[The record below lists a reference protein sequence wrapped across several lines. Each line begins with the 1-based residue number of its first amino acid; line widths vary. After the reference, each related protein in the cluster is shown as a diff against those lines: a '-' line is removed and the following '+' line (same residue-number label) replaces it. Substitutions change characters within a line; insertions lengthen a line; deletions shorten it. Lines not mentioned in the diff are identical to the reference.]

1 MRSVSSSL
9 SCALA
14 LALSP
19 LPLSA
24 APPPEP
30 PPVVAPPQAD
40 LPAAAAMPE
49 AFDRCERHR
58 GNERFR
64 ITLPKA
70 AELEDLVHWMSSVS
84 CQKFIWEPS
93 VRGGKATIL
102 APEPVTV
109 AEAYAAFHAALQT
122 MGLTVENAGDFYK
135 IVESTDAAT
144 RALPLYGSDDQA
156 PVTDRYVTQL
166 YRVRA
171 AAPEQLRTVLEGV
184 KSKSGRVD
192 AVGELLIVTDT
203 GTNVARMR
211 RLLEEI
217 DRANLPQ
224 ERIYLH
230 GLQHAEPE
238 AVAALVQELFGG
250 QASGTAAKPSRPAG
264 ERTAGGAKTPAT
276 TASAESPSPQAAT
289 ASRVLVDEHTRALV
303 IVARP
308 ADYAVIAKLIER
320 IDVPPSGAA
329 ARFHLV
335 PLVNADPEEV
345 ANTLMQLA
353 SGASKGAGA
362 AGKDGARPTAAG
374 GTAPSFGADIR
385 VTPDLATRSLVI
397 YATQADYLTLAPIIE
412 GLDAE
417 RRQVYIEVYLLE
429 LSVDKLLQ
437 AGAGAHFGASI
448 DANVGG
454 ASGQGLGFVASAP
467 DASHNSL
474 LLDSSVLSGLAA
486 GVLGP
491 LIPGS
496 GALTGLSNDVPAF
509 GVIIQ
514 ALSTDD
520 DVNVVAEPHIYT
532 ADNREALI
540 EVGDQKPVPGAISY
554 NPGGSGTGSSLVP
567 FQQIQQRDIKLSL
580 KVTPHV
586 NDEDTVSLD
595 VELDNENFV
604 ESSGLG
610 VSTTKRKLKLE
621 HVLAHDGQ
629 PLVLGG
635 LMKEVERDNHSGVP
649 GLSKVPLLGWAFKSR
664 KRRREKVNL
673 LMIMVP
679 HVLSGP
685 DDMRRI
691 HKRRMEERLEFLERY
706 TAFKRRDLDTAVN
719 YSRKSGLLT
728 AVNAEATRM
737 LDQSRARTVAEQE
750 LQRTE
755 VSAELGMVPPR

>member
-1 MRSVSSSL
+1 MRSPSSSL
-9 SCALA
+9 LCALA
-14 LALSP
+14 LALPP
-19 LPLSA
+19 LPSSA
-24 APPPEP
+24 APPAE
-30 PPVVAPPQAD
+30 
-40 LPAAAAMPE
+40 PAAATEPVAEPPSAPTSAMPE

-109 AEAYAAFHAALQT
+109 AQAYAAFHAALQT
-122 MGLTVENAGDFYK
+122 MGLTVENAGEFYK
-135 IVESTDAAT
+135 IVESTEAAT

-171 AAPEQLRTVLEGV
+171 AAPEQLRTLLEGV

-192 AVGELLIVTDT
+192 AVDDLLVVTDT

-211 RLLEEI
+211 RLLEEV
-217 DRANLPQ
+217 DRASMPQ

-250 QASGTAAKPSRPAG
+250 QGQAAASKPSRPSG
-264 ERTAGGAKTPAT
+264 ERNTGGAKAPAA
-276 TASAESPSPQAAT
+276 ASPESPSPQAAT
-289 ASRVLVDEHTRALV
+289 ASRVLVDAHTHALV

-353 SGASKGAGA
+353 SGASKGAA
-362 AGKDGARPTAAG
+362 AGGKDGARPAG
-374 GTAPSFGADIR
+374 GAAPSFGADIR
-385 VTPDLATRSLVI
+385 VTPDLATRSLVV

-429 LSVDKLLQ
+429 LSADKLLQ
-437 AGAGAHFGASI
+437 AGAGAHFGASV

-467 DASHNSL
+467 DAAHNSL

-514 ALSTDD
+514 ALQTDD

-586 NDEDTVSLD
+586 NDADTVSLD

-629 PLVLGG
+629 ALVLGG

-691 HKRRMEERLEFLERY
+691 HERRMAERLEFLERY

-719 YSRKSGLLT
+719 YSRKSGLLA

-737 LDQSRARTVAEQE
+737 IDQAQARTVAEHE
-750 LQRTE
+750 LRRTE
-755 VSAELGMVPPR
+755 VSAEIGMVPGR